1 MSHDTKVRV
10 MVALKQNIRLF
21 LKYRK
26 DQYFRTEIKEL
37 IKAYREVCK
46 L

>member
-1 MSHDTKVRV
+1 MSHDTKIRVR
-10 MVALKQNIRLF
+10 VALKENIRLF

-26 DQYFRTEIKEL
+26 DPYFRTEIKEL

-46 L
+46 I

>member
-26 DQYFRTEIKEL
+26 DQYFRAEIKEL

-46 L
+46 I

>member
-26 DQYFRTEIKEL
+26 DQYFRSEIKEL

-46 L
+46 I